1 MGRRGPPPKP
11 TRLKVLAGNP
21 GRRPLNPREP
31 KPAVD
36 TPACPAWLSPAAKR
50 VWRHTVPLLRNMGVL
65 ARADRDALAAYCQ
78 TYARWREAE
87 EFLQQR
93 GAVYAIKDE
102 RGKLKFMA
110 QFPQVS
116 IAKSL
121 LQVVRGYQQEFGLT
135 PSARTRLEVEP
146 IAALRRRIEND
157 PFEQFLNQ
165 RHRPNSA

>member
-21 GRRPLNPREP
+21 GRRKLNKREP

-36 TPACPAWLSPAAKR
+36 TPVCPQWLSARAKG
-50 VWRHTVPLLRNMGVL
+50 VWRYTVPLLRNMGVL
-65 ARADRDALAAYCQ
+65 ARADRDALAAYSQ
-78 TYARWREAE
+78 IYARWREAE

-102 RGKLKFMA
+102 RGNITCMMP
-110 QFPQVS
+110 FPQVA
-116 IAKSL
+116 IARNL
-121 LQVVRGYQQEFGLT
+121 LQIVRGYHQEFGLT

-146 IAALRRRIEND
+146 TRRIEND
-157 PFEQFLNQ
+157 PFQQYLNR
-165 RHRPNSA
+165 RHGWKRA